1 MYYLLILI
9 FGVGNKHGLNYL
21 NVQDSYGIDS
31 GKGGENIDIK
41 IFSHIVELV
50 RVEKKSWDGE
60 NWV

>member
-1 MYYLLILI
+1 M
-9 FGVGNKHGLNYL
+9 

-31 GKGGENIDIK
+31 GKEGGENIDIK